1 MFDQL
6 LKYAQ
11 LILWR
16 KNNDSDDELLVHH
29 KGGGCAGGTMQLL
42 LFMGT
47 RISLVVKPLADLR
60 RTFSL
65 LSSRTFFP
73 LLFVKE
79 RKCKI

>member
-1 MFDQL
+1 
-6 LKYAQ
+6 
-11 LILWR
+11 
-16 KNNDSDDELLVHH
+16 
-29 KGGGCAGGTMQLL
+29 MQLL

-79 RKCKI
+79 RKCKN

>member
-11 LILWR
+11 LTWWK

-29 KGGGCAGGTMQLL
+29 EGQGCARGQLKLL

-47 RISLVVKPLADLR
+47 RVSMVVEPLAD
-60 RTFSL
+60 
-65 LSSRTFFP
+65 
-73 LLFVKE
+73 
-79 RKCKI
+79 